1 MGRVMFCE
9 GREELKVEEKG
20 VENER
25 KKEEGGESYSAVR
38 RMIKEVNVIR
48 GVMICIEGRK
58 RSRKRR
64 KIVNSAVQMIK
75 EVNV

>member
-1 MGRVMFCE
+1 M
-9 GREELKVEEKG
+9 
-20 VENER
+20 
-25 KKEEGGESYSAVR
+25 
-38 RMIKEVNVIR
+38 NVIR